1 MTEIHDS
8 NADRVDVPVLGQ
20 FSYASADRGR
30 GAAGGWQ
37 VLERTPG
44 IEPVL
49 DELVRYTPA
58 AIESLVAVQDYPVP
72 GLARRLMA
80 TAVAGGSRLAALH
93 SVPAGRDG
101 SGRPGNVFTHGVLL
115 AEPATRSAQLWDFPG
130 WLQPYGPREVN
141 AAGLPPAEAF
151 GCADMIPPLAE
162 FLFDPMHWR
171 VGTLAVLV
179 DGVHAA
185 LSGGPRVIMLVADHD
200 EAARWIQAVQAC
212 TDARSAHRIHFS
224 TFERHAIPHLESL
237 DLHLVGLP
245 AVDADAVAKR
255 QGVVVVD
262 CGQFPELGE
271 LGGAPHRTP
280 RGDEITVTP
289 WSTMLL
295 DRCATADD
303 LPAMLGTIDEVR
315 ADLPDAEWTD
325 PAWPLALIAFA
336 QSSEARLDAAQVL
349 ARSTPSAVGGHPGHH
364 QTVASALDTVLGES
378 AAEQW
383 QALEALRLEG
393 GTELMLGLASAN
405 FVVRALGDPEWLAGA
420 SPVPQIDDSIRP
432 PASARAQS
440 AVRACLDR
448 LVTGPA
454 EVLLTR
460 AAIRGCDLLDALGWD
475 EIPLITG
482 GLESLTERIAAT
494 LGEGVDAIIGD
505 LEQARPAT
513 KSRIR
518 GALLSTV
525 MFPSEATGV
534 PDRTLDAVG
543 MTTAEALSGPEV
555 WIDKG
560 AEVAPLAARAAQ
572 CILVAPGEYP
582 AEARNRA
589 FFLDAYA
596 MLADRRVNVDGVFRP
611 EPRVTRGRDGGLL
624 MSSVQLRQL
633 LERFGARVPRY
644 LVDPVLLTAP
654 SEELP
659 DLLVALRLARHG
671 SADFAEL
678 LVDLGETRLT
688 GRQLQLS
695 LMILES
701 GLEGGGRLPA
711 HVVGAAETLAVA
723 GALAGGL
730 PVRGLHPSYVSAEGF
745 LGPAVSDQVIEA
757 VAGELLVILGSVA
770 EPRARQWLL
779 ERVARHSP
787 GSPARS
793 RRMSWVGDCGGD
805 RPVVDRLLVS
815 IARQWRIVVTPDA
828 IAAVAAGFLKRG
840 QGDPGLRG
848 LERFLQKWA
857 RDHDVAEQRGPG
869 DWLLKMSGGRR
880 RTTNDTD
887 QRNRGRS

>member
-1 MTEIHDS
+1 MTGTHDW
-8 NADRVDVPVLGQ
+8 AVERIDVPLLGQ

-30 GAAGGWQ
+30 GGAGGWQ
-37 VLERTPG
+37 VLQRSPG
-44 IEPVL
+44 IEPML

-72 GLARRLMA
+72 GLARRLMT

-101 SGRPGNVFTHGVLL
+101 SGRPGNVFTHGVVL
-115 AEPATRSAQLWDFPG
+115 ARPTQRPAQLWEFPG

-141 AAGLPPAEAF
+141 AAGLSATEVFDCVDMVPLL
-151 GCADMIPPLAE
+151 AD

-179 DGVHAA
+179 DAVHAA
-185 LSGGPRVIMLVADHD
+185 LAGGPRVVMLVADHE

-224 TFERHAIPHLESL
+224 TFERHDIPHLESL

-255 QGVVVVD
+255 PGVVVVD

-271 LGGAPHRTP
+271 LSGAPHRTP
-280 RGDEITVTP
+280 RGDAITVTP
-289 WSTMLL
+289 WSMMLL

-303 LPAMLGTIDEVR
+303 LPALMAAIDGVR
-315 ADLPDAEWTD
+315 ADLPDAEWAD
-325 PAWPLALIAFA
+325 PAWPLALITFE

-349 ARSTPSAVGGHPGHH
+349 ARSTPSAVGGHPGHY
-364 QTVASALDTVLGES
+364 QTVATALDAVLGES

-383 QALEALRLEG
+383 QALEALRLGG

-420 SPVPQIDDSIRP
+420 SPVPQIDDNIRP
-432 PASARAQS
+432 PAGARAQS
-440 AVRACLDR
+440 AVRECLDR
-448 LVTGPA
+448 LANGSA
-454 EVLLTR
+454 EVALIR
-460 AAIRGCDLLDALGWD
+460 AAIRACDLLDALGWD

-482 GLESLTERIAAT
+482 GLESLTERIVAT
-494 LGEGVDAIIGD
+494 LREGVGAIIDD

-513 KSRIR
+513 KARIR
-518 GALLSTV
+518 GVLLSTV
-525 MFPSEATGV
+525 LFPSEAAEV

-543 MTTAEALSGPEV
+543 MTTVETLSGPEV
-555 WIDKG
+555 WIDQG

-572 CILVAPGEYP
+572 CILLTPAGYP

-596 MLADRRVNVDGVFRP
+596 MLADRRVNLDGVFRP
-611 EPRVTRGRDGGLL
+611 EPRATSGGDGDLV
-624 MSSVQLRQL
+624 MSSVQLHQL
-633 LERFGARVPRY
+633 LERFGARVPRH
-644 LVDPVLLTAP
+644 LVDPVLLAAP
-654 SEELP
+654 GEELS
-659 DLLVALRLARHG
+659 DLLATLRLARHG

-678 LVDLGETRLT
+678 LVDLAETRLT
-688 GRQLQLS
+688 GHQLPQT
-695 LMILES
+695 LMLLES

-711 HVVGAAETLAVA
+711 QVAGTADTLAVA
-723 GALAGGL
+723 GALAGVL
-730 PVRGLHPSYVSAEGF
+730 PVRGLHPSYVSAAGV

-757 VAGELLVILGSVA
+757 VAGELVVTLGSVA
-770 EPRARQWLL
+770 EARARQWLL

-787 GSPARS
+787 GSPVRS
-793 RRMSWVGDCGGD
+793 RRMRWVGDCGGD

-815 IARQWRIVVTPDA
+815 IARQCRIVVTPDA
-828 IAAVAAGFLKRG
+828 VNAVAARFLKQG
-840 QGDPGLRG
+840 QGDLGPRG

-880 RTTNDTD
+880 RTTKETD
-887 QRNRGRS
+887 QRSRGRN

>member
-1 MTEIHDS
+1 MTGSDDS
-8 NADRVDVPVLGQ
+8 ALDHVDVPLLGQ

-30 GAAGGWQ
+30 GGAGGWQ
-37 VLERTPG
+37 VLQRTAG
-44 IEPVL
+44 IEPML

-80 TAVAGGSRLAALH
+80 TAVAGGERLAALH

-101 SGRPGNVFTHGVLL
+101 SGRPGNVFTHGVVL
-115 AEPATRSAQLWDFPG
+115 AEPTTRPAQLWDFPG

-141 AAGLPPAEAF
+141 AAGLPVTEAF
-151 GCADMIPPLAE
+151 GCADMIPPLEE

-179 DGVHAA
+179 DAVHAA
-185 LSGGPRVIMLVADHD
+185 LARGPRVVMLVADHD

-224 TFERHAIPHLESL
+224 TFERHDIPHLESL

-245 AVDADAVAKR
+245 AVDANAVAKR
-255 QGVVVVD
+255 SGVVVVD

-280 RGDEITVTP
+280 RGDAITVTP
-289 WSTMLL
+289 WSTILL

-303 LPAMLGTIDEVR
+303 LPALTGAIDGVR
-315 ADLPDAEWTD
+315 ADLPDADWTD
-325 PAWPLALIAFA
+325 PVWPLALVTFE
-336 QSSEARLDAAQVL
+336 QGSEARLDAAQVL
-349 ARSTPSAVGGHPGHH
+349 ARSTPGAVGGHPGHY
-364 QTVASALDTVLGES
+364 QTVAAALDVVLGES

-405 FVVRALGDPEWLAGA
+405 FVVRALGDPDWLAGA
-420 SPVPQIDDSIRP
+420 SPAPRIDDGIRP

-440 AVRACLDR
+440 AARQYLDR
-448 LVTGPA
+448 LADGPA
-454 EVLLTR
+454 EVPLIR
-460 AAIRGCDLLDALGWD
+460 AAIRGCDLLGALGWD
-475 EIPLITG
+475 EIPLIAG
-482 GLESLTERIAAT
+482 GLESLTERVAAA
-494 LGEGVDAIIGD
+494 LPHGVDAIIGD
-505 LEQARPAT
+505 LEQARSAT
-513 KSRIR
+513 KARIR
-518 GALLSTV
+518 DVLLSTV
-525 MFPSEATGV
+525 RFPSEAAEV
-534 PDRTLDAVG
+534 ADRTLDAVG
-543 MTTAEALSGPEV
+543 MTTLEAMSGPEV
-555 WIDKG
+555 WIDRG

-572 CILVAPGEYP
+572 CILATPEVYP
-582 AEARNRA
+582 ADVRNRA

-596 MLADRRVNVDGVFRP
+596 TLTDRRVSMDGIFRP
-611 EPRVTRGRDGGLL
+611 EPRVANDVGLV
-624 MSSVQLRQL
+624 MSAAQVRHL
-633 LERFGARVPRY
+633 LERFGSRVPQH
-644 LVDPVLLTAP
+644 LIDPVLSAAP
-654 SEELP
+654 AEDLPELMA
-659 DLLVALRLARHG
+659 VLRVARHG
-671 SADFAEL
+671 SADFAEV
-678 LVDLGETRLT
+678 LVDLGGTRPT
-688 GRQLQLS
+688 GPQLKQT

-701 GLEGGGRLPA
+701 GLRSGGRLPA
-711 HVVGAAETLAVA
+711 GLAGAADTLAVA
-723 GALAGGL
+723 GALAGVL
-730 PVRGLHPSYVSAEGF
+730 PVRGQHPSYVSSVGF
-745 LGPAVSDQVIEA
+745 LGQAVTDQVVEA
-757 VAGELLVILGSVA
+757 IAAELVAALEAVA

-793 RRMSWVGDCGGD
+793 KRMRWVGDCGGD

-815 IARQWRIVVTPDA
+815 IARQRRIVVTTDA
-828 IAAVAAGFLKRG
+828 VAAVAASFVDQG

-857 RDHDVAEQRGPG
+857 RDHDLAEQRGPG